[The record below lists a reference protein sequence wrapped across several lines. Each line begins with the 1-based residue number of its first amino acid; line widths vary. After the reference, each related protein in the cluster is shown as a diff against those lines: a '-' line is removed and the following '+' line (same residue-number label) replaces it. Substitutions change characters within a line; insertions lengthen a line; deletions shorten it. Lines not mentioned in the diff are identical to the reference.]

1 MAPLTLLVA
10 GWVMPSPAWFRAH
23 TPRDLI
29 GPGLQAAG
37 LVIAILMAKVAGLD
51 WVPIPPSATNS
62 HTLSGYYGGAA
73 RAAFDPTWRTTW
85 LDDFDYRVAGDAKV
99 VAWITRNGFGGDTA
113 VVWSYDAWIYA
124 LANLQIIM
132 PTPPI
137 YNDEVLLGSGGPVEA
152 YVAAKQPVL
161 IMVDVKSQ
169 VLFPEITTLL
179 NSGEYIDEYQ
189 TLPVHRL
196 GPRRQ
201 RLAPAVSSRVRHLDR
216 VMLGA
221 VIAVFAGFAIAYTRI
236 TPLGASPDELSHLH
250 YITGISDHLRLPPAG
265 EPERQQPPLYYLL
278 GAIVARLTGDDARL
292 IRLVSVVSALLT
304 ILTVYL
310 RGPPPLPVAALP
322 CSWGRGAGRA
332 APRDAVPGR
341 GDQRRQPRVARR
353 RAAGARGDRGDAE
366 QRALDAPPRS
376 APGSPWRSP
385 CWPRRPCGCWR
396 CLVIVVVRFS
406 RRLRALQVAALVL
419 PSVVFAG
426 WWFVRNA
433 VAFGS
438 PLPPLHPITAQ
449 RQVLNSLSQ
458 VRGYL
463 AATALSIVGM
473 YGNGAHFVA
482 ISILGARPL
491 PSIVAG
497 AVIALITLAA
507 CIAVARS
514 WGRWD
519 TMRRRVAI
527 VLLVVILVAL
537 AQSVLN
543 SATFD
548 LQPQARYLLVAVG
561 AAAPI
566 TAWTIAWRRRGP
578 LSPARCGGIAVLVVV
593 ALLLDVSGLITAA
606 TRQHDHRAWSRKL
619 SRVRARPRRG

>member
-1 MAPLTLLVA
+1 
-10 GWVMPSPAWFRAH
+10 
-23 TPRDLI
+23 
-29 GPGLQAAG
+29 
-37 LVIAILMAKVAGLD
+37 
-51 WVPIPPSATNS
+51 
-62 HTLSGYYGGAA
+62 
-73 RAAFDPTWRTTW
+73 
-85 LDDFDYRVAGDAKV
+85 
-99 VAWITRNGFGGDTA
+99 
-113 VVWSYDAWIYA
+113 
-124 LANLQIIM
+124 
-132 PTPPI
+132 
-137 YNDEVLLGSGGPVEA
+137 
-152 YVAAKQPVL
+152 
-161 IMVDVKSQ
+161 
-169 VLFPEITTLL
+169 
-179 NSGEYIDEYQ
+179 
-189 TLPVHRL
+189 
-196 GPRRQ
+196 
-201 RLAPAVSSRVRHLDR
+201 VSSRVRHLDR
-216 VMLGA
+216 VILGT

-278 GAIVARLTGDDARL
+278 GAIVARITGDDARL
-292 IRLVSVVSALLT
+292 IRLVSVVLGVLT

-310 RGPPPLPVAALP
+310 
-322 CSWGRGAGRA
+322 
-332 APRDAVPGR
+332 
-341 GDQRRQPRVARR
+341 VARR
-353 RAAGARGDRGDAE
+353 LFPSRPYLAVGAAALVALLPETQYLAGAINDDNLAWLAGALLVLAGVAVMQSSALSARLALAAGLAV
-366 QRALDAPPRS
+366 ALAVL
-376 APGSPWRSP
+376 AKETVWVLALLL
-385 CWPRRPCGCWR
+385 
-396 CLVIVVVRFS
+396 LVIVVVRFW

-419 PSVVFAG
+419 PSVVCAG

-449 RQVLNSLSQ
+449 RQVFDSLSQ

-463 AATALSIVGM
+463 AATALSLVGM

-507 CIAVARS
+507 CIAVVRS

-519 TMRRRVAI
+519 TMRRRVAM

-548 LQPQARYLLVAVG
+548 LQPQARYLLVAVA

-606 TRQHDHRAWSRKL
+606 HTA
-619 SRVRARPRRG
+619 A

>member
-1 MAPLTLLVA
+1 
-10 GWVMPSPAWFRAH
+10 
-23 TPRDLI
+23 
-29 GPGLQAAG
+29 
-37 LVIAILMAKVAGLD
+37 
-51 WVPIPPSATNS
+51 
-62 HTLSGYYGGAA
+62 
-73 RAAFDPTWRTTW
+73 
-85 LDDFDYRVAGDAKV
+85 
-99 VAWITRNGFGGDTA
+99 
-113 VVWSYDAWIYA
+113 
-124 LANLQIIM
+124 
-132 PTPPI
+132 
-137 YNDEVLLGSGGPVEA
+137 
-152 YVAAKQPVL
+152 
-161 IMVDVKSQ
+161 
-169 VLFPEITTLL
+169 
-179 NSGEYIDEYQ
+179 
-189 TLPVHRL
+189 
-196 GPRRQ
+196 
-201 RLAPAVSSRVRHLDR
+201 VSSRARNLDR
-216 VMLGA
+216 VMLGT
-221 VIAVFAGFAIAYTRI
+221 VIAVFAVFAIAYTRI

-250 YITGISDHLRLPPAG
+250 YITGISDHLRLPPAD

-292 IRLVSVVSALLT
+292 IRLVSVVLGVLT

-310 RGPPPLPVAALP
+310 
-322 CSWGRGAGRA
+322 
-332 APRDAVPGR
+332 
-341 GDQRRQPRVARR
+341 VARR
-353 RAAGARGDRGDAE
+353 LFPLRPYLAVGAAGLV
-366 QRALDAPPRS
+366 ALLPETQYLAGAINDDNLAWLAGALLVLAGVVVMQSGVLSTRL
-376 APGSPWRSP
+376 ALGAGLAVALAVLAKETVWVLALLL
-385 CWPRRPCGCWR
+385 
-396 CLVIVVVRFS
+396 LVIVVVRF
-406 RRLRALQVAALVL
+406 RRQLRALQIAALVL
-419 PSVVFAG
+419 PSVVLAG

-449 RQVLNSLSQ
+449 RQVFDSLSQ

-497 AVIALITLAA
+497 AVIALITLTA
-507 CIAVARS
+507 CIAVVRS

-566 TAWTIAWRRRGP
+566 TAWTIAWRSRGP
-578 LSPARCGGIAVLVVV
+578 LSSVRCAGIAMLVVV
-593 ALLLDVSGLITAA
+593 ALVLDVSGLITAA
-606 TRQHDHRAWSRKL
+606 HTA
-619 SRVRARPRRG
+619 A